1 MIILTVGIVDTRS
14 MFQNIT
20 MESIQRQFTYSE
32 LLKITNNFQRILGK
46 GGFGIV
52 YRGNI
57 DDRQV
62 AVKML
67 SLSSIQGFQQFQ
79 SEASNCNSYKSFML
93 ICMCIYIYIYIYIYM
108 A

>member
-1 MIILTVGIVDTRS
+1 MIILAVGMVDTRS
-14 MFQNIT
+14 RIQNT
-20 MESIQRQFTYSE
+20 TLESIQRQFTYFD
-32 LLKITNNFQRILGK
+32 LQKITNNFERILGK
-46 GGFGIV
+46 GGFGTV

-67 SLSSIQGFQQFQ
+67 SPSSVQGFQQFQ

-93 ICMCIYIYIYIYIYM
+93 IYIYGLTCILKVR
-108 A
+108 